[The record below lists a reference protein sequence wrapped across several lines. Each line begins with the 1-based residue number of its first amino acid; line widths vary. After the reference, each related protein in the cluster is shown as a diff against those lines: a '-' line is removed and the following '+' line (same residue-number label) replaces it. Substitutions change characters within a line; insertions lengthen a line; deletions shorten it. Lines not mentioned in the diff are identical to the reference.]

1 MSDRATQAGA
11 PRIDT
16 SLIHRRRPGT
26 NNKTLRTA
34 IGVGG
39 GQMYQ
44 GARML
49 QRTASQNQAVAV
61 ADVADVLGS

>member
-1 MSDRATQAGA
+1 
-11 PRIDT
+11 
-16 SLIHRRRPGT
+16 
-26 NNKTLRTA
+26 
-34 IGVGG
+34 
-39 GQMYQ
+39 MYQ